1 MDPQALRRRT
11 GEEELDNIT
20 DRKDHDTLGGR
31 IQRSRE
37 TLGMATAELA
47 ARLGVKPET
56 MRGWER
62 DRAEPRANKLI
73 TLAGLL
79 GVSPAWLIGGYGAAP
94 EDEPLRGQDDAA
106 RLADLRSRREGI
118 DREIERLEKAA
129 GSAD

>member
-1 MDPQALRRRT
+1 M
-11 GEEELDNIT
+11 DNIT
-20 DRKDHDTLGGR
+20 ARRDHDTLGGR

-37 TLGMATAELA
+37 TLGMATSQLA

-73 TLAGLL
+73 TLAGIL

-94 EDEPLRGQDDAA
+94 EDEPVPGSDHAD
-106 RLADLRSRREGI
+106 RLAALRSRRDGL
-118 DREIERLEKAA
+118 DREIARLEEQDSAA
-129 GSAD
+129 G

>member
-1 MDPQALRRRT
+1 M
-11 GEEELDNIT
+11 ENIT
-20 DRKDHDTLGGR
+20 ARRDNDTLGGR

-37 TLGMATAELA
+37 TLGMATPDLA

-73 TLAGLL
+73 MLAGIL

-94 EDEPLRGQDDAA
+94 EDELPPRGPTDAE
-106 RLADLRSRREGI
+106 RLAALRSRRDGI
-118 DREIERLEKAA
+118 DREIARLENRD
-129 GSAD
+129 GG

>member
-1 MDPQALRRRT
+1 MA
-11 GEEELDNIT
+11 NII
-20 DRKDHDTLGGR
+20 DRQDHDTLGGR

-37 TLGMATAELA
+37 MLGMATAELA

-73 TLAGLL
+73 TLAGIL

-94 EDEPLRGQDDAA
+94 TEEPLQEPGHVD
-106 RLADLRSRREGI
+106 RLAALRSRRDGI
-118 DREIERLEKAA
+118 DREIARLEKTIGAA
-129 GSAD
+129 G

>member
-1 MDPQALRRRT
+1 M
-11 GEEELDNIT
+11 ENIT

-47 ARLGVKPET
+47 GRLGVKPET

-73 TLAGLL
+73 TLAGIL

-94 EDEPLRGQDDAA
+94 EEDPAPGPDHAD
-106 RLADLRSRREGI
+106 RLAALRSRRDSI
-118 DREIERLEKAA
+118 DREIARLEKGEAA
-129 GSAD
+129 PG

>member
-1 MDPQALRRRT
+1 MSI
-11 GEEELDNIT
+11 IT

-37 TLGMATAELA
+37 TLGMATGELA

-73 TLAGLL
+73 TLAGIL

-94 EDEPLRGQDDAA
+94 GDEPPRGPDDAD
-106 RLADLRSRREGI
+106 RLAALRSRREGI
-118 DREIERLEKAA
+118 DREIARLEKAG
-129 GSAD
+129 GSAE